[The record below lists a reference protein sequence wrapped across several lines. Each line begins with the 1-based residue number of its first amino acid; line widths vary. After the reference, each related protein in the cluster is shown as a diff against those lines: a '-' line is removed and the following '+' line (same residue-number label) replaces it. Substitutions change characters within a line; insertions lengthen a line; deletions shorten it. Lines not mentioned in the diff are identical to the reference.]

1 MKIYAAFTGLPDER
15 AGSVAADASANSR
28 LLLKRALD
36 GRICKN
42 QTEAYTDLFQEQL
55 LNRIPDAQQ

>member
-1 MKIYAAFTGLPDER
+1 
-15 AGSVAADASANSR
+15 V
-28 LLLKRALD
+28 LD
-36 GRICKN
+36 GRIYKN